1 MNWIWIIVRVTG
13 LAGYFLLTLSL
24 LAGIYRHI
32 PRKKG
37 NILTFHQII
46 GQAALLFI
54 GVHACLLLYDTYKPY
69 TLKSILIPFT
79 SPNDP
84 ILTGVGTI
92 ATYLLVVVIFTSD
105 FMKEFGRSFWKKTH
119 YLVFPLWIL
128 SAVHGLFLGTDSQT
142 IWAEVLY
149 LSTTL
154 MVVLS
159 TLYLVVLMNKKK
171 QVKVGAKQ

>member
-1 MNWIWIIVRVTG
+1 MNWIWIIIRVAG

-37 NILTFHQII
+37 NILAFHQII
-46 GQAALLFI
+46 GQVALLYI
-54 GVHACLLLYDTYKPY
+54 GIHACLLLYDTYQPY

-79 SPNDP
+79 SPNEP
-84 ILTGVGTI
+84 ILTGIGTI
-92 ATYLLVVVIFTSD
+92 ATFLLVIVIFTSD
-105 FMKEFGRSFWKKTH
+105 FMKEFGRSLWKKTH

-128 SAVHGLFLGTDSQT
+128 SAIHGLFLGTDSQT

-149 LSTTL
+149 LSTAL

-171 QVKVGAKQ
+171 PANLKA